1 MSKVYFADV
10 RTGEGHANMEKK
22 LKKLY
27 VDAGFNDIID
37 KGDLVAIKM
46 HFGEKGNTSH
56 IRPQFIKVIVNL
68 VKKQGGKPFLT
79 DTNTL
84 YTGSR
89 SNAVD
94 HLNTAYEHGFTP
106 GTVGVPVVIGDG
118 LTGKSY
124 HEVKIDQKHF
134 KKVKIGGVVH
144 TADAFLS
151 IAHMTGHIETGFG
164 ANLKNIGMGCGNR
177 AAKQTM
183 HADFKPKVKLDTCI
197 GDGTCVKWCPADA
210 ITIKNKKAQ
219 VDLKK
224 CIGCGE
230 CVVSCITGAI
240 GIKWIGASKL
250 VQQKIVEYAYGVIKP
265 KKGKVGFINF
275 LTEITPDCDCV
286 NWTDA
291 MIVPD
296 IGVVSSS
303 DPVALD
309 QASVDLVTAQVGNRN
324 SRLKAAFKKGE
335 DKFKDINE
343 MDWSPQLKYAE
354 KIGLGSRKY
363 ELVKI

>member
-10 RTGEGHANMEKK
+10 RTEEGHDNLEKK
-22 LKKLY
+22 IKNLCLNM
-27 VDAGFNDIID
+27 GIEDIIE

-46 HFGEKGNTSH
+46 HFGEKGNASY
-56 IRPQFIKVIVNL
+56 IRPQFIKVVVEL
-68 VKKQGGKPFLT
+68 VKKLGGKPFLT

-84 YTGSR
+84 YRGSR

-106 GTVGVPVVIGDG
+106 GAVGAPVVIADG
-118 LTGKSY
+118 LNGKSY
-124 HEVKIDQKHF
+124 YEVTINQKHF
-134 KKVKIGGVVH
+134 KKVKIGSFVH
-144 TADAFLS
+144 TADAFIS

-183 HADFKPKVKLDTCI
+183 HADFEPKVNLDKCI
-197 GDGTCVKWCPADA
+197 GDGTCAKWCPADA
-210 ITIKNKKAQ
+210 IKIKNKKAE
-219 VDLKK
+219 VNYKK

-240 GIKWIGASKL
+240 GIKWEGSSKL
-250 VQQKIVEYAYGVIKP
+250 VQEKIVEYAYGVIKP
-265 KKGKVGFINF
+265 KKGKVGHINF
-275 LTEITPDCDCV
+275 LTHITPDCDCV
-286 NWTDA
+286 GWTDA

-296 IGVVSSS
+296 IGVISSC
-303 DPVALD
+303 DPVAID
-309 QASVDLVTAQVGNRN
+309 QASVELVNAQLGNRN
-324 SRLKAAFKKGE
+324 SRLKKAFKKGE
-335 DKFKDINE
+335 DKFRDINK
-343 MDWSPQLKYAE
+343 MDWSYQLKYAE

-363 ELVKI
+363 ELVNI